1 MKDLGLRIRAARKLH
16 GYSTEKLGQ
25 VSGVSVATI
34 GRAETGIHVP
44 NLLSTFCIAE
54 TLHVSLD

>member
-34 GRAETGIHVP
+34 GRAETVILVTILLSKLCFEETIHV
-44 NLLSTFCIAE
+44 
-54 TLHVSLD
+54 